1 MKILI
6 TYPGLETLIQG
17 KKIIKGVIESNKSS
31 KLTKIELEEIVIIKF
46 TDLNNLIKQIKI
58 PIKESFTI
66 TCNRVGKHEFS
77 SLDLKQA
84 LTKKLKEEGLT
95 PNHKNPETKI
105 HVEIINN
112 LAIIGK
118 NKKENK
124 ALYKVRSTQGSIS
137 RPIAN
142 ALLIQSEI
150 TPKEILYDPFCKDG
164 TLAIEAKLNGIKEVY
179 INDKSTNLYSA
190 KVNATIAKIALKE
203 NPKNINQII
212 TVLPSP
218 SKRTSENLA
227 KRIISTIPKA
237 TKYTFLIQK
246 PEALKEFLKGKTIL
260 KKTKVL
266 IGDQHQFIIT
276 IK

>member
-124 ALYKVRSTQGSIS
+124 
-137 RPIAN
+137 
-142 ALLIQSEI
+142 
-150 TPKEILYDPFCKDG
+150 
-164 TLAIEAKLNGIKEVY
+164 
-179 INDKSTNLYSA
+179 
-190 KVNATIAKIALKE
+190 
-203 NPKNINQII
+203 
-212 TVLPSP
+212 
-218 SKRTSENLA
+218 
-227 KRIISTIPKA
+227 
-237 TKYTFLIQK
+237 
-246 PEALKEFLKGKTIL
+246 
-260 KKTKVL
+260 
-266 IGDQHQFIIT
+266 
-276 IK
+276 